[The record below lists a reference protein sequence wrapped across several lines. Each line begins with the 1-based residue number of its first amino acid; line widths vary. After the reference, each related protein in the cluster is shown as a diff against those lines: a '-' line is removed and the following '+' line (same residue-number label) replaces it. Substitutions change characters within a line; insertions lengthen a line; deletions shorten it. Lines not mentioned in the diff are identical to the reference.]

1 MLPLICAITCG
12 LANIAVGCSMKGAQN
27 ANCRTAWFG
36 SVATGIACLL
46 SMALLPFF
54 SGPCDSGGV
63 WLIGIALG
71 CLFCTVIVLGVL
83 ANSMGPP
90 SLAWSM
96 ANMGLL
102 IPIGLAFLMGESLRW
117 TDAIMLLVFGL
128 MLSAFHRGIAK
139 ADDAINTRPWI
150 YGLLLLAVFLG
161 NGLLMFCFKLNQ
173 LLFPAANK
181 ASLLVAMYG
190 SGFILFVLF
199 SVIWHRPWHGI
210 GSKTFLGEVKWGVML
225 GAAISITQILMQS
238 AMSLPAIIVFPL
250 VQGLSLIGGVGLM
263 AYVYREKLNVFKIIG
278 IISGLIVVILSV
290 LR

>member
-1 MLPLICAITCG
+1 
-12 LANIAVGCSMKGAQN
+12 
-27 ANCRTAWFG
+27 
-36 SVATGIACLL
+36 
-46 SMALLPFF
+46 
-54 SGPCDSGGV
+54 
-63 WLIGIALG
+63 
-71 CLFCTVIVLGVL
+71 
-83 ANSMGPP
+83 
-90 SLAWSM
+90 
-96 ANMGLL
+96 MGLL

-139 ADDAINTRPWI
+139 ADDAINTRLWI

-173 LLFPAANK
+173 LLFPGANK

-199 SVIWHRPWHGI
+199 SVIRHRPWRGI
-210 GSKTFLGEVKWGVML
+210 GSKTLIGEVKWGVML